1 MHYNNKV
8 FNTDMK
14 QQNGFIDPAIALLAI
29 GGVAVLGL
37 LFVGGPMY
45 NVWSQSLAGK
55 AELQK
60 AEYTRQ
66 VAVLEAQAKKD
77 SAQQLADAEIIRAT
91 GVAKAN
97 QIIGDSL
104 KDNREY
110 LQYLYIT
117 GIEDGAKNGNVTI
130 YVPTEGGMPVP
141 TLQMNK

>member
-1 MHYNNKV
+1 
-8 FNTDMK
+8 MK
-14 QQNGFIDPAIALLAI
+14 QQNGFLSSE
-29 GGVAVLGL
+29 GAVII
-37 LFVGGPMY
+37 
-45 NVWSQSLAGK
+45 LAGVVIISGLAFGLPQYGVWTKTLNGK
-55 AELQK
+55 AQLQE

-117 GIEDGAKNGNVTI
+117 GLEDGSKNGNVTI

>member
-1 MHYNNKV
+1 MTQD
-8 FNTDMK
+8 NTMR
-14 QQNGFIDPAIALLAI
+14 NATIIGASFILS
-29 GGVAVLGL
+29 
-37 LFVGGPMY
+37 LFVINAVVGPLY
-45 NVWSQSLAGK
+45 NVWAQSLQGK

-77 SAQQLADAEIIRAT
+77 SAQQLADAEVIRAT

-97 QIIGDSL
+97 QIIGDSM

-117 GIEDGAKNGNVTI
+117 GLEDGSKNGNVTI

>member
-1 MHYNNKV
+1 MNK
-8 FNTDMK
+8 
-14 QQNGFIDPAIALLAI
+14 QNGFIDPAAVVVGAI
-29 GGVAVLGL
+29 VIVGAAVLFL
-37 LFVGGPMY
+37 GGPIY

-66 VAVLEAQAKKD
+66 LEAQAKKD

-117 GIEDGAKNGNVTI
+117 GLEDGSKNGNVTI

-141 TLQMNK
+141 TLSYNKK

>member
-1 MHYNNKV
+1 MTRNS
-8 FNTDMK
+8 
-14 QQNGFIDPAIALLAI
+14 GFIDPAIALIAVGVIAVGGLIFI
-29 GGVAVLGL
+29 GG
-37 LFVGGPMY
+37 PQY

-77 SAQQLADAEIIRAT
+77 SAQQLADAEIIRAS

-97 QIIGDSL
+97 QIIGNSL

-117 GIEDGAKNGNVTI
+117 GIEEGSQKGNVTI

>member
-1 MHYNNKV
+1 MGNNEGQGIV
-8 FNTDMK
+8 
-14 QQNGFIDPAIALLAI
+14 II
-29 GGVAVLGL
+29 GL
-37 LFVGGPMY
+37 LGIIVVGG
-45 NVWSQSLAGK
+45 LAFGLPQYGVYTKTLNGK
-55 AELQK
+55 AQLQE
-60 AEYTRQ
+60 AEFTRQ

-97 QIIGDSL
+97 QIIGNSL

-117 GIEDGAKNGNVTI
+117 GIEEGSQKGNVTI

-141 TLQMNK
+141 TLQLNK

>member
-1 MHYNNKV
+1 
-8 FNTDMK
+8 MK
-14 QQNGFIDPAIALLAI
+14 QQNGFIDPAIVAMVAGVVVI
-29 GGVAVLGL
+29 GGLI
-37 LFVGGPMY
+37 FIGGPQY
-45 NVWSQSLAGK
+45 NVWQQSLAGK
-55 AELQK
+55 AELNK

-117 GIEDGAKNGNVTI
+117 GLEEGANKGNVTI

>member
-1 MHYNNKV
+1 MKPD
-8 FNTDMK
+8 NTD
-14 QQNGFIDPAIALLAI
+14 NTTRNSLIIGASFLVSLFIISSVI
-29 GGVAVLGL
+29 GPL
-37 LFVGGPMY
+37 Y
-45 NVWSQSLAGK
+45 NVWAKSLDGK

-77 SAQQLADAEIIRAT
+77 SAQQLADAEVIRAS

-97 QIIGDSL
+97 QIIGNSL

-117 GIEDGAKNGNVTI
+117 GLEEGSNKGNVTI

-141 TLQMNK
+141 TLQMSK

>member
-1 MHYNNKV
+1 MTYDRTKPD
-8 FNTDMK
+8 NTMR
-14 QQNGFIDPAIALLAI
+14 NATIIGASFLLS
-29 GGVAVLGL
+29 
-37 LFVGGPMY
+37 LFVINAIVGPLY
-45 NVWSQSLAGK
+45 NVWAQSLQGK

-77 SAQQLADAEIIRAT
+77 SAQQLAEAEIIRAG

-117 GIEDGAKNGNVTI
+117 GIEEGSQKGNVTI

>member
-1 MHYNNKV
+1 MTQD
-8 FNTDMK
+8 NTAR
-14 QQNGFIDPAIALLAI
+14 NATIIGASILLSLVIINAI
-29 GGVAVLGL
+29 
-37 LFVGGPMY
+37 VGPLY
-45 NVWSQSLAGK
+45 NVWAQSLQGK

-77 SAQQLADAEIIRAT
+77 SAQQLADAEVIRAT

-97 QIIGDSL
+97 QIIGNSL

-117 GIEDGAKNGNVTI
+117 GIEEGSQKGNVTI
-130 YVPTEGGMPVP
+130 YVPTEAGMPVP

>member
-1 MHYNNKV
+1 
-8 FNTDMK
+8 MK
-14 QQNGFIDPAIALLAI
+14 QQNGFIDPAVAAIVVGVVVVGGLIFI
-29 GGVAVLGL
+29 GG
-37 LFVGGPMY
+37 PQY
-45 NVWSQSLAGK
+45 NVWQQSLAGK

-117 GIEDGAKNGNVTI
+117 GLEEGSNKGNVTI

>member
-1 MHYNNKV
+1 MSK
-8 FNTDMK
+8 
-14 QQNGFIDPAIALLAI
+14 QNGFIDPTVAAIAVGVVVI
-29 GGVAVLGL
+29 GGL
-37 LFVGGPMY
+37 LFIGGPQY
-45 NVWSQSLAGK
+45 NVWQQSLAGK

-117 GIEDGAKNGNVTI
+117 GLEEGSNKGNVTI

>member
-1 MHYNNKV
+1 
-8 FNTDMK
+8 MK
-14 QQNGFIDPAIALLAI
+14 QQNGFIDPGVALVAI
-29 GGVAVLGL
+29 GGVAIIGL
-37 LFVGGPMY
+37 IFVGGPLY
-45 NVWSQSLAGK
+45 NVWQQSLAGK

-77 SAQQLADAEIIRAT
+77 SAQQLAEAEIIRAG

-141 TLQMNK
+141 TLSMNK

>member
-1 MHYNNKV
+1 MQQD
-8 FNTDMK
+8 NTMR
-14 QQNGFIDPAIALLAI
+14 NATIIGVSFILSLFII
-29 GGVAVLGL
+29 NAV
-37 LFVGGPMY
+37 VGPLY
-45 NVWSQSLAGK
+45 NVWAQSLQGK

-77 SAQQLADAEIIRAT
+77 SAQQLADAEVIRAS

-97 QIIGDSL
+97 QIIGNSL

>member
-1 MHYNNKV
+1 
-8 FNTDMK
+8 MK
-14 QQNGFIDPAIALLAI
+14 QQNGFIDPA
-29 GGVAVLGL
+29 VAVITAIVIIATAT
-37 LFVGGPMY
+37 LFVGGPVY

-77 SAQQLADAEIIRAT
+77 SAQQLADAEVIRAT

-97 QIIGDSL
+97 QIIGNSL

-110 LQYLYIT
+110 LQYLYIS
-117 GIEDGAKNGNVTI
+117 GLEDGSKNGNVTI

>member
-1 MHYNNKV
+1 MKPDNTIRNFGIICVSFV
-8 FNTDMK
+8 FSLMIIN
-14 QQNGFIDPAIALLAI
+14 
-29 GGVAVLGL
+29 AV
-37 LFVGGPMY
+37 VGPLY
-45 NVWSQSLAGK
+45 NVWAQSLQGK

-77 SAQQLADAEIIRAT
+77 SAQQLADAEVIRAQ

-97 QIIGDSL
+97 QIIGNSL

-117 GIEDGAKNGNVTI
+117 GLEDGSKNGNVTI

>member
-1 MHYNNKV
+1 
-8 FNTDMK
+8 MK
-14 QQNGFIDPAIALLAI
+14 NESQGFILTAAAAVVVAGIFIVGLPIY
-29 GGVAVLGL
+29 GV
-37 LFVGGPMY
+37 
-45 NVWSQSLAGK
+45 WQQSLAGK

-66 VAVLEAQAKKD
+66 VAVLEAQAKMD
-77 SAQQLADAEIIRAT
+77 SAQKLAEAEIIRAG

-117 GIEDGAKNGNVTI
+117 GLEEGSQKGNVTI

>member
-1 MHYNNKV
+1 
-8 FNTDMK
+8 MK

-29 GGVAVLGL
+29 GGVAVLGI
-37 LFVGGPMY
+37 LFIGGPMY

-77 SAQQLADAEIIRAT
+77 SASQLADAEVIRAQ

-117 GIEDGAKNGNVTI
+117 GLEEGSNKGNVTI

>member
-1 MHYNNKV
+1 
-8 FNTDMK
+8 MK
-14 QQNGFIDPAIALLAI
+14 QQNGFIDPA
-29 GGVAVLGL
+29 VAVITAIVIIGTAT
-37 LFVGGPMY
+37 LFVGGPVY

-77 SAQQLADAEIIRAT
+77 SAQQLADAEVIRAT

-97 QIIGDSL
+97 QIIGNSL

-110 LQYLYIT
+110 LQYLYIS
-117 GIEDGAKNGNVTI
+117 GLEDGSKNGNVTI

-141 TLQMNK
+141 TLQMNR

>member
-1 MHYNNKV
+1 
-8 FNTDMK
+8 MK
-14 QQNGFIDPAIALLAI
+14 RQNGFIDPAIALVAVGI
-29 GGVAVLGL
+29 VVVGGV
-37 LFVGGPMY
+37 LFVGGPLY
-45 NVWSQSLAGK
+45 NVWQQSLAGK

-77 SAQQLADAEIIRAT
+77 SAQQLADAEIIRAS

-117 GIEDGAKNGNVTI
+117 GLEEGSNKGNVTI

>member
-1 MHYNNKV
+1 
-8 FNTDMK
+8 MK
-14 QQNGFIDPAIALLAI
+14 NQNGFIDPTAAL
-29 GGVAVLGL
+29 VVLGVGVFAAV
-37 LFVGGPMY
+37 LFVGGPQY
-45 NVWSQSLAGK
+45 NVWQQSLAGK
-55 AELQK
+55 AELKK

-117 GIEDGAKNGNVTI
+117 GLEEGSNKGNVTI

>member
-1 MHYNNKV
+1 MTNRNS
-8 FNTDMK
+8 
-14 QQNGFIDPAIALLAI
+14 GFIDPAVALIAVGVVVVGGLIFI
-29 GGVAVLGL
+29 GG
-37 LFVGGPMY
+37 PQY
-45 NVWSQSLAGK
+45 NVWQQSLAGK

-97 QIIGDSL
+97 QIIGNSL

-117 GIEDGAKNGNVTI
+117 GLEDGSKNGNVTI

>member
-1 MHYNNKV
+1 MNRNSE
-8 FNTDMK
+8 
-14 QQNGFIDPAIALLAI
+14 GFVAAAIVGI
-29 GGVAVLGL
+29 GAVVIVGGL
-37 LFVGGPMY
+37 FFVGPQY
-45 NVWSQSLAGK
+45 NVWQQSLAGK

-77 SAQQLADAEIIRAT
+77 SAQQLAEAEVIRAE

-97 QIIGDSL
+97 KIIGDSL
-104 KDNREY
+104 KNNREY

-117 GIEDGAKNGNVTI
+117 GLEEGSNKGNVTI

-141 TLQMNK
+141 TLSMNK

>member
-1 MHYNNKV
+1 
-8 FNTDMK
+8 MK
-14 QQNGFIDPAIALLAI
+14 TQNGFIDPS
-29 GGVAVLGL
+29 VAVITALIIIAAAT
-37 LFVGGPMY
+37 LFVGGPVY

-77 SAQQLADAEIIRAT
+77 SAQQLADAEVIRAS

-104 KDNREY
+104 KDNSEY
-110 LQYLYIT
+110 LSYLWIT
-117 GIEDGAKNGNVTI
+117 GLEEGAEKGNKTI
-130 YVPTEGGMPVP
+130 YMIPSQGNIPAPVFNV
-141 TLQMNK
+141 NK

>member
-1 MHYNNKV
+1 
-8 FNTDMK
+8 MK
-14 QQNGFIDPAIALLAI
+14 NQNGFIDSGVALVAVGVVVI
-29 GGVAVLGL
+29 GGLI
-37 LFVGGPMY
+37 FIGGPQY
-45 NVWSQSLAGK
+45 NVWQQSLAGK

-66 VAVLEAQAKKD
+66 VEVLEAQAKKD

-117 GIEDGAKNGNVTI
+117 GLEEGSNKGNVTI